1 MRALSFSI
9 SRKRLAKVLRA
20 SGEIITP
27 EKTAKIL
34 NITRGQSSLLL
45 SCWNKQGRVKRVQRG
60 LYIPI
65 PLTAESRDVSPDNPS
80 LIAMQ
85 LFAPCYIG
93 GWSALEYWGMTE
105 QLFHSVMVMTNKRP
119 KSRNPKIDGM
129 KFKLKTVS
137 EKKFFGLKTVWMGK
151 SKIQIS
157 DLSRTV
163 ADMLDDPQTGGGIRP
178 VRDVFQNYLESEN
191 KDIGLL
197 MQYCRKLKNKTA
209 FKRLG
214 LLLEMD
220 AKEEIQAIKIC
231 KSNVSRG
238 YSKLDPALNCSKII
252 TRWKLSVPPSWLK
265 DLKNDR

>member
-1 MRALSFSI
+1 MGALSFSI
-9 SRKRLAKVLRA
+9 SRKQLAKVLRSA
-20 SGEIITP
+20 GEIITP

-34 NITRGQSSLLL
+34 NITRKQSSLLL
-45 SCWNKQGRVKRVQRG
+45 SRWNKQGRVRRVQRG

-65 PLTAESRDVSPDNPS
+65 PLTADSRDISPDDPS

-93 GWSALEYWGMTE
+93 GWSALKHWDMTE
-105 QLFHSVMVMTNKRP
+105 QLFHSVMVMTSKRP
-119 KSRNPKIDGM
+119 KSRNPIIDGM

-137 EKKFFGLKTVWMGK
+137 KKRFFGLKTVWMGQ
-151 SKIQIS
+151 SKIQVS
-157 DLSRTV
+157 DPSRTI
-163 ADMLDDPQTGGGIRP
+163 ADMLDDPRTGGGIRP
-178 VRDVFQNYLESEN
+178 VRDVFQNYLESED

-197 MQYCRKLKNKTA
+197 IKYCRKLKNKTA

-220 AKEEIQAIKIC
+220 TAEETGAIKIC
-231 KSNVSRG
+231 KNNLSQG
-238 YSKLDPALNCSKII
+238 YSKLDPDLNCSKII

>member
-1 MRALSFSI
+1 MDVLSFSV
-9 SRKRLAKVLRA
+9 SRKRLAKILREA
-20 SGEIITP
+20 GEIITP
-27 EKTAKIL
+27 EKTAKTL
-34 NITRGQSSLLL
+34 NITREQSSLLL
-45 SCWNKQGRVKRVQRG
+45 NSWNKQGWVKRVQRG

-93 GWSALEYWGMTE
+93 GWSALEYWDMTE

-119 KSRNPKIDGM
+119 KSRNLKIDGM

-137 EKKFFGLKTVWMGK
+137 KKNFFGLKTVWMGK

-157 DLSRTV
+157 DPSRTV
-163 ADMLDDPQTGGGIRP
+163 ADMLDDPRTGGGIRP
-178 VRDVFQNYLESEN
+178 VRNVFQNYLESKN
-191 KDIGLL
+191 KDLSLL
-197 MQYCRKLKNKTA
+197 VKYCRKLKNKTA

-220 AKEEIQAIKIC
+220 ATAESKAIKIC
-231 KSNVSRG
+231 KNNLSQG
-238 YSKLDPALNCSKII
+238 YSKLDPDLNCSKII

-265 DLKNDR
+265 DVKHDR